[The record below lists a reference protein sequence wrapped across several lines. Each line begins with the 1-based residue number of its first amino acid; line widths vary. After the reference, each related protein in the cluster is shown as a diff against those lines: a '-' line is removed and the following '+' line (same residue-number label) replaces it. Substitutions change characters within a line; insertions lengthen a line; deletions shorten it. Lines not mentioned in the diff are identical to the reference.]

1 MPNIPVITTYPTV
14 QGIIYRFLVNLS
26 GKSGSLSSSK
36 STIYLNINKFKI
48 PMISA
53 GTALAAVRYILTFY
67 NSGNNTGWVVKY
79 DAVADYHS

>member
-1 MPNIPVITTYPTV
+1 M
-14 QGIIYRFLVNLS
+14 
-26 GKSGSLSSSK
+26 
-36 STIYLNINKFKI
+36 NKFKI

-53 GTALAAVRYILTFY
+53 GTALAAVRHILTFY